1 MDYQLFIEGFA
12 LFSAGPLI
20 FDGFLWDFDVF

>member
-12 LFSAGPLI
+12 LFSGGSLI
-20 FDGFLWDFDVF
+20 FDGFLWGIDVF